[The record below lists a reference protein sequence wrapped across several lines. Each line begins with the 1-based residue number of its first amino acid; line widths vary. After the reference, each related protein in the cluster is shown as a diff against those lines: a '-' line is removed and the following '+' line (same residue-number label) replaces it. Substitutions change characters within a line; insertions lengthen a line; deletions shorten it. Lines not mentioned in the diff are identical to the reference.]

1 MSVLMLDI
9 GGSNVKAMIETGGE
23 VRKFPSGPQ
32 LTPAQMMAGIGS
44 VLGDWRY
51 DRVSIGYPGIMHHGR
66 PSAEPLNL
74 GNGWLNFDYDRAFGA
89 KVRFIN
95 DAAMQA
101 LGNYAGGRMLF
112 LGFGTSTGTTIIA
125 DDTIVPVEIGLIK
138 LTRTSRFVDR
148 LTKKALQAGGRKR
161 WLKAVNEAIELLRDV
176 FFPRDIVLGG
186 GNAKYIDPLPTDCR
200 QVENAS
206 AYVGALRLWEDADL
220 FAHPLST
227 TWRIER
233 RHG

>member
-9 GGSNVKAMIETGGE
+9 GGTNVKAMIEAGGE
-23 VRKFPSGPQ
+23 VRKIPSGPQ
-32 LTPAQMMAGIGS
+32 MTPTQMLSGLHS

-51 DRVSIGYPGIMHHGR
+51 DRVSVGFPGLMHHGR

-112 LGFGTSTGTTIIA
+112 MGFGTSTGTTIIA
-125 DDTIVPVEIGLIK
+125 DDTVIPVEIGSIK
-138 LTRTSRFVDR
+138 FTRHSRFVHR
-148 LTKKALQAGGRKR
+148 LTKEALKRGGRRR
-161 WLKAVNEAIELLRDV
+161 WLTAVNEAIELLKDV
-176 FFPRDIVLGG
+176 FFPREIVLGG
-186 GNAKYIDPLPTDCR
+186 GNAKYIDPLPRDCR
-200 QVENAS
+200 RVGNDS
-206 AYVGALRLWEDADL
+206 AYTGALRLWEDADL
-220 FAHPLST
+220 YAHPLST
-227 TWRIER
+227 TWRIDR